1 MMNIF
6 FANTGSA
13 PSIGRNNGTTK
24 NMNHKALLSAAV
36 SLGIAAA
43 VFTGCKNMNANNGS
57 VTKSNFG
64 KTPDGQAVEQI
75 TLRNARGAEAQI
87 ITYGG
92 IVRSLKVPDR
102 NGNLGDVVLG
112 YDNVESY
119 VTNNPYYLGAIIGR
133 YGNRIAGGKF
143 SLDGKI
149 YTLATNNGPNNL
161 HGGPKG
167 FDADV
172 WHVEKTYA
180 TDKDASVEL
189 SYLSKDGDQGFP
201 GNLKVRVTYTLTDD
215 NALKIENTATTDKP
229 TVVNLTH
236 HSYFNLSGAGSGDI
250 LNDEV
255 VINADKFLPVD
266 ATAIPTGELRA
277 VKDTPFDFT
286 TPHKIGERIEANDE
300 QIKFGSGYDHCWVV
314 NKKSGELGFVA
325 SAYDPRSGRF
335 LQVYS
340 TEPGTQFYT
349 GNFLDGARGKGGKIY
364 PRRSAFCFEPQH
376 YPDSPNKPQFPS
388 VVLRPGETFKNTII
402 YKFST
407 K

>member
-1 MMNIF
+1 MIEWMLV
-6 FANTGSA
+6 
-13 PSIGRNNGTTK
+13 IG
-24 NMNHKALLSAAV
+24 
-36 SLGIAAA
+36 AAA
-43 VFTGCKNMNANNGS
+43 CVIGVAGCATGEKHGGS
-57 VTKSNFG
+57 VERKPFG
-64 KTPDGQAVEQI
+64 KTPDGQPVEEI

-92 IVRSLKVPDR
+92 IVRSLKMPDR
-102 NGNLGDVVLG
+102 NGNLSDVVLG
-112 YDNVESY
+112 YDNLDSY
-119 VTNNPYYLGAIIGR
+119 VNSNQYYFGAIIGR
-133 YGNRIAGGKF
+133 YGNRIANGKF
-143 SLDGKI
+143 SIDGKS
-149 YTLATNNGPNNL
+149 YTLAQNNGSNNL

-167 FDADV
+167 FNADV
-172 WHVEKTYA
+172 WHVEKAHA

-189 SYLSKDGDQGFP
+189 GYFSKDGDQGFP

-215 NALKIENTATTDKP
+215 NALKIENHATTDKP

-255 VINADKFLPVD
+255 VINADKFLSVD
-266 ATAIPTGELRA
+266 TNAIPTGELRP
-277 VKDTPFDFT
+277 VKGTPFDFT

-300 QIKFGSGYDHCWVV
+300 QIKFGSGYDHCWII
-314 NKKSGELGFVA
+314 NKKPGELGFVA

-335 LQVYS
+335 MEVFS

-349 GNFLDGARGKGGKIY
+349 GNFLDGARGKNGQTY
-364 PRRSAFCFEPQH
+364 PRRSGFCFEPQH
-376 YPDSPNKPQFPS
+376 YPDSPNQPQFPS